1 MIKKIFTFLAPA
13 LFLVSC
19 SLHNDT
25 FSGRSAIHL
34 NVTTDLS
41 YKVSEGD
48 CNVGRADFNLSSV
61 ITVPSVSDFK
71 MTLYSVVGEGVE
83 NAIGSWNSVDD
94 FENGAQYSPGEYHVE
109 VASGSLTDK
118 GENKPY
124 FYGSEYFQVKPDET
138 TTVNVVAELCNSF
151 VKVTTTED
159 FKEYFTSGTLTI
171 IASGKDDVVLSPLAN
186 STPVFVAPGIVSL
199 EWKGVRQG
207 GNVKAVVASDLQ
219 LDAKTGYTINLDVNA
234 SNNQIVVQYDND
246 VTKVAV
252 DLVASSDPVIELPY
266 VVTEGFDSGALLKF
280 SKTSPVTGVRFI
292 MVADGNIK
300 DCVLTLNAATATAL
314 QCDETMSLISSTVQS
329 FLRIHGLEIKGLD
342 KNREKMAYVDFSNML
357 SGMPVGSYS
366 FSMTVTDSYNRTSA
380 PMVLKVNVTE

>member
-1 MIKKIFTFLAPA
+1 MSKKSKKSTPTNHFEEADYYYAITKIDIDEEFEF
-13 LFLVSC
+13 SC
-19 SLHNDT
+19 NKCGNCCT
-25 FSGRSAIHL
+25 GR
-34 NVTTDLS
+34 
-41 YKVSEGD
+41 
-48 CNVGRADFNLSSV
+48 
-61 ITVPSVSDFK
+61 
-71 MTLYSVVGEGVE
+71 
-83 NAIGSWNSVDD
+83 
-94 FENGAQYSPGEYHVE
+94 
-109 VASGSLTDK
+109 
-118 GENKPY
+118 
-124 FYGSEYFQVKPDET
+124 
-138 TTVNVVAELCNSF
+138 
-151 VKVTTTED
+151 
-159 FKEYFTSGTLTI
+159 
-171 IASGKDDVVLSPLAN
+171 DDVVLSPLAN